1 VGAARIQHGDEG
13 GGPQRDLQLHRV
25 GERHARKSLEGEYR
39 GLLSPGI
46 LDSLIFLLLKALQ

>member
-1 VGAARIQHGDEG
+1 M
-13 GGPQRDLQLHRV
+13 QLHRV
-25 GERHARKSLEGEYR
+25 GERHARKSLEGEYQ